1 MKAELKSNIPLL
13 IVITNPSRFI
23 VKYDPKVYFI
33 SYPLGY
39 IFLRSIPVV

>member
-1 MKAELKSNIPLL
+1 MKAEVKANIPLL

-39 IFLRSIPVV
+39 ILLRNIPVV

>member
-1 MKAELKSNIPLL
+1 MKAELKANILLL
-13 IVITNPSRFI
+13 IVITDPSRFI

-39 IFLRSIPVV
+39 IFLRNIPVV